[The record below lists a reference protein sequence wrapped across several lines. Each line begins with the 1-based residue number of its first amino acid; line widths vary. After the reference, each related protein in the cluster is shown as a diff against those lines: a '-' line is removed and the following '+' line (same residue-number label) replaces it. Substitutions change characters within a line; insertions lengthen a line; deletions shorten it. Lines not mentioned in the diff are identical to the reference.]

1 MLEAKAQGL
10 SRYFTGKE
18 CPRGHIA
25 ERFVSTR
32 ACTACARDRKHLWN
46 ATNPDKVNAQKR
58 AYTKANTDQVKAWK
72 SASQK
77 RNRASAN
84 ARNRRYAATHRE
96 QLNAAGLARRLAHP
110 EKEKARTKA
119 WAKTHPERM
128 AAATAR
134 RRAATL
140 RATPG
145 WADKAKIQKVYDLCA
160 RFRSLGC
167 DFHVDHVIPL
177 QGRNVCGLH
186 VHNNLEIIEASKNR
200 SKSNQLQG
208 A

>member
-1 MLEAKAQGL
+1 MTRKEALALGL
-10 SRYFTGKE
+10 KRYFTGRP
-18 CPRGHIA
+18 CPKGHLAGHRIYGGCI
-25 ERFVSTR
+25 E
-32 ACTACARDRKHLWN
+32 CARLGKIEWRKK
-46 ATNPDKVNAQKR
+46 NPER
-58 AYTKANTDQVKAWK
+58 VKALK
-72 SASQK
+72 LAEQK
-77 RNRASAN
+77 RNRPAAN

>member
-96 QLNAAGLARRLAHP
+96 ELALKNKAWEAANPGKVLARA
-110 EKEKARTKA
+110 
-119 WAKTHPERM
+119 AK
-128 AAATAR
+128 

-140 RATPG
+140 RAMPK
-145 WADKAKIQKVYDLCA
+145 WADKEKIEKVYALAA